1 MGLNLRKTFCVT
13 LYITYT
19 LIISQNCFGQFISN
33 HFELE
38 NDVKM
43 TPKRRL
49 LLSALFFTCFFA
61 LLFLLENQAGAS
73 AVRVNKQLGY
83 GVATWKRG
91 HHYIYI
97 YITIS
102 HRNISRGLK
111 LIIIGK
117 IYLMNNIYKFWN
129 TIELTYLEII
139 DSRWCYHWTPWH
151 PEFFQC
157 WSTTI
162 SKCENR
168 AICKT
173 WHTRHHNF
181 L

>member
-13 LYITYT
+13 LYITYM

-97 YITIS
+97 YIY
-102 HRNISRGLK
+102 
-111 LIIIGK
+111 
-117 IYLMNNIYKFWN
+117 IYNNKP
-129 TIELTYLEII
+129 
-139 DSRWCYHWTPWH
+139 S
-151 PEFFQC
+151 
-157 WSTTI
+157 
-162 SKCENR
+162 
-168 AICKT
+168 
-173 WHTRHHNF
+173 
-181 L
+181 

>member
-13 LYITYT
+13 LYITYM

-73 AVRVNKQLGY
+73 AVRVNKKLGY

-91 HHYIYI
+91 RHYI

-117 IYLMNNIYKFWN
+117 IYLMNNIYKF
-129 TIELTYLEII
+129 
-139 DSRWCYHWTPWH
+139 
-151 PEFFQC
+151 
-157 WSTTI
+157 
-162 SKCENR
+162 
-168 AICKT
+168 
-173 WHTRHHNF
+173 
-181 L
+181 